1 MLFSHS
7 CVEKLLSCCIGAGC
21 GCDTVWSCL
30 STPKI
35 CQSKGLSPGGAGGS
49 LVSLR
54 AEQLQ
59 PIYGVKL
66 MIVPSKTPYL
76 EVNAR

>member
-30 STPKI
+30 SAPKI

-49 LVSLR
+49 LVLLR